1 MSSVLRYTGVALA
14 GGLLGALAGVLLA
27 PDSGRNT
34 RRRLAYR
41 LEESREALA
50 RHGQRVRRRAV
61 EPRPPVHLAA

>member
-34 RRRLAYR
+34 RRRLAFR
-41 LEESREALA
+41 LEEGREVLA
-50 RHGQRVRRRAV
+50 RHGQRVRRQAP

>member
-14 GGLLGALAGVLLA
+14 GGLLGAIAGVLLA

-41 LEESREALA
+41 LEEGREALA
-50 RHGQRVRRRAV
+50 RHGQRVRRQTA